1 MISIVAVHPPSPG
14 APESSEGEVEGR
26 GREIDRDTCD
36 TMEAMPEASD
46 TMKRLGAQLRTARR
60 TADLTQAQA
69 AELAGVTR
77 GRWAQMEA
85 GSVSNLNRLL
95 AACEVIGAELE
106 VNVRVPSEE

>member
-36 TMEAMPEASD
+36 TMEAMPSD
-46 TMKRLGAQLRTARR
+46 ITTQLGQQLQTARE
-60 TADLTQAQA
+60 AAGMTQAQA

-77 GRWAQMEA
+77 QRWGQMEA
-85 GSVSNLNRLL
+85 GSVSNLNKLH
-95 AACEVIGAELE
+95 AACTAIGA
-106 VNVRVPSEE
+106 VPNFSIGIPTEE